1 MRRKDAG
8 CTTFARQK
16 FLFFSYTLFFFFVSP
31 FFSVYFCS
39 IFYIRLYRT
48 IAWISSQVHR
58 FLARLRR
65 SKSNLGLLSVF
76 VYIYHI
82 LCARMCACTYIIRVL
97 VDHQKARV
105 TRKRKCA
112 RVRLSLCEFEST
124 EASCVRVCLYVCVY
138 R

>member
-1 MRRKDAG
+1 MRVAQLSRAKN
-8 CTTFARQK
+8 
-16 FLFFSYTLFFFFVSP
+16 FSSSLTLFFFFSFLL

-105 TRKRKCA
+105 TRKR
-112 RVRLSLCEFEST
+112 VHVF
-124 EASCVRVCLYVCVY
+124 VCLYASSRARKHLCVCVCVCVSVSK
-138 R
+138 

>member
-1 MRRKDAG
+1 MRVAQLSRAKN
-8 CTTFARQK
+8 
-16 FLFFSYTLFFFFVSP
+16 FSSSLTLFFFFSFLL

-76 VYIYHI
+76 VYISYI
-82 LCARMCACTYIIRVL
+82 MCAY
-97 VDHQKARV
+97 
-105 TRKRKCA
+105 
-112 RVRLSLCEFEST
+112 
-124 EASCVRVCLYVCVY
+124 VCLYVY
-138 R
+138 YTRARGSSKS